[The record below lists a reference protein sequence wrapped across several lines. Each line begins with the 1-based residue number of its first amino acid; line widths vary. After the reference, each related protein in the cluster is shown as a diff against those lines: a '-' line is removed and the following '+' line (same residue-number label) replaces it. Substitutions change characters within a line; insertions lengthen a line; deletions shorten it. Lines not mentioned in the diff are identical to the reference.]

1 MCRGL
6 NALDRHAPGNRFPQ
20 FLAANVPRFSA
31 DKSQQ
36 VSCAVDNSKNENV
49 VVFHEID
56 DPIISE
62 NHFSKILPIE
72 LGNDA
77 SNVVVLEKCLSGFN
91 DAIDERDRMEDGVAG
106 DKVFDVLKIVPCS
119 QRPADLRHRAILS
132 FSSSCVRTRP
142 SATS

>member
-77 SNVVVLEKCLSGFN
+77 SNVVVFEKCLSGFN

-106 DKVFDVLKIVPCS
+106 DKVLMS
-119 QRPADLRHRAILS
+119 
-132 FSSSCVRTRP
+132 
-142 SATS
+142 